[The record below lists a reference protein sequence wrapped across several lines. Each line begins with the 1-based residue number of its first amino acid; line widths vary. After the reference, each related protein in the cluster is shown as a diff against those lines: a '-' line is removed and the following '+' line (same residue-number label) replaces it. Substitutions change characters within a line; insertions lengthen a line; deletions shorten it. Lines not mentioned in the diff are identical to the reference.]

1 MKIENR
7 CKEERKNK
15 WKKEIKKYY
24 IVIHIVI
31 YIYIYENWIYS
42 YKYIYI
48 HIYIESLKTQI
59 IIYRYNI
66 KT

>member
-1 MKIENR
+1 MK
-7 CKEERKNK
+7 KNK
-15 WKKEIKKYY
+15 EILYSNTY
-24 IVIHIVI
+24 SNI

-48 HIYIESLKTQI
+48 YIYIYIESLKTQI

>member
-31 YIYIYENWIYS
+31 YIYIYENWIYF
-42 YKYIYI
+42 IY
-48 HIYIESLKTQI
+48 IYIESLKTQI